1 MPIEPPLAAQQHRM
15 SSMQIPFTAQQFFE
29 VMARYNLAV
38 WPAPVVL
45 QVLALLALVF
55 VLRPHRLSGAVIS
68 AVLSVLWAWTGVA
81 YHLVF
86 FTAINPLA
94 YVFGVGSLLAA
105 GVFLVQG
112 VVRRR
117 LEFRVVKGVRSFVGV
132 GLVVFALLVY
142 PLWSTA
148 VGHAYPQLPT
158 FGLPCPTT
166 LFTIGLLSLLVAPYP
181 RGPLVIPIAWCF
193 VGVQAAVLFGVLPDL
208 ALLVAAAQGLVL
220 LRSGGV
226 LAPARAT

>member
-1 MPIEPPLAAQQHRM
+1 
-15 SSMQIPFTAQQFFE
+15 MQVPFTAQQFFE

-38 WPAPVVL
+38 WPAPVL
-45 QVLALLALVF
+45 LHALALLALVF
-55 VLRPHRLSGAVIS
+55 VLRPHRLSGAVVS
-68 AVLSVLWAWTGVA
+68 AVLGALWAWTGVA
-81 YHLVF
+81 YHLLF

-94 YVFGVGSLLAA
+94 LVFGLASLLAA
-105 GVFLVQG
+105 GVFFVQG

-117 LEFRVVKGVRSFVGV
+117 LEYRLGNGLRSIVGA
-132 GLVVFALLVY
+132 GLVVFGLLVY

-148 VGHAYPQLPT
+148 AGHAYPQLPT

-181 RGPLVIPIAWCF
+181 RSPLVVPIAWCF

-208 ALLVAAAQGLVL
+208 ALLVAAAQGIVL
-220 LRSGGV
+220 LRRRGPPV
-226 LAPARAT
+226 PARP